1 MREELLEI
9 YSSSGKKTGKK
20 ATKSYIHKKGLF
32 HATVH
37 VWIFS
42 EKGNVLIQKR
52 STKKKLN
59 PGVWDVSVAGHIGYK
74 EDIKAAA
81 IRETFEET
89 GIDINAEDL
98 SEIGVY
104 KSVNIYPKTID
115 KEFHHTYLLKINED
129 KINLNYK
136 NDEVDDLKLISLRE
150 MDLLLSQNNRDIFIG
165 KNKNYYND
173 VFEAILK
180 ITRENYQ

>member
-52 STKKKLN
+52 STKKN
-59 PGVWDVSVAGHIGYK
+59 
-74 EDIKAAA
+74 
-81 IRETFEET
+81 
-89 GIDINAEDL
+89 
-98 SEIGVY
+98 
-104 KSVNIYPKTID
+104 
-115 KEFHHTYLLKINED
+115 
-129 KINLNYK
+129 
-136 NDEVDDLKLISLRE
+136 
-150 MDLLLSQNNRDIFIG
+150 
-165 KNKNYYND
+165 
-173 VFEAILK
+173 
-180 ITRENYQ
+180 